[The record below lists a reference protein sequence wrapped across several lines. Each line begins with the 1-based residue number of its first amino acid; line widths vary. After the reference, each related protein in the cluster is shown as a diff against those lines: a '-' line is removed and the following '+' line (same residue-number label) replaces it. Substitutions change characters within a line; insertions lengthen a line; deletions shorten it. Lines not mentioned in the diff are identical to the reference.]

1 MPGCKNRILT
11 VQQDN
16 AKPVTG
22 LPIAEFLNALVAF
35 LFATTAPV
43 AIILSVSLNGGL
55 SEIDIASWIFAV
67 FAINGVLSIAMSVS
81 YRQPLVFLWTIP
93 GAILVGQALDTIRFT
108 EVIGAYLLTG
118 LLLLFLGLTGWIKK
132 VMDWLPQPIVMGM
145 VAGAFV
151 NFGLD
156 WIRAFADDFL
166 LVASM
171 SVVFFGLSA
180 LPRLPT
186 GVPPLIWA
194 LIVGT
199 WLILY
204 RSGTSFA
211 DLDLSLTLAAPRSYV
226 PEFTLAATMELVLP
240 LAITVVALQNAQG
253 IAVLKPAGHN
263 PPVNAITTWC
273 GFMSI
278 LTALYGGI
286 STCLTGP
293 VNAILVASGDP
304 RRHWIAASMLGVMV
318 ILFGLC
324 APTVTSWL
332 IAAPTAFLST
342 LAGLA
347 LLRTLQ
353 TAFQSAFGPTFPLGG
368 LIAFL
373 VTFGGIPML
382 NIGAP
387 FWGLVFGVL
396 ASLLLERQ
404 AFTGNNR

>member
-1 MPGCKNRILT
+1 M
-11 VQQDN
+11 QQDN

-186 GVPPLIWA
+186 GLPPLIWA

-204 RSGTSFA
+204 RSGSSFA
-211 DLDLSLTLAAPRSYV
+211 DLDLALTLAAPRSYV

-273 GFMSI
+273 GFMSM

-353 TAFQSAFGPTFPLGG
+353 TAFQSAFGPAFPLGG